1 MASDDEM
8 WWEEL
13 ERAEAEVLSP
23 GSEEVEEFFRRQAV
37 ALRSPSSSSVPSSRR
52 WRDLR
57 WRHRMLEASE
67 SPTRLGWA
75 DSPTSEEEE
84 EETSEEVAVEE
95 EGSQQSEEEVAVEEE
110 GSQQSEEV
118 AMAVEEKEEEVVTEV
133 VESSGEEVVVEEE
146 VAMEDEP
153 VEEIPGCIRGSRPKC
168 RAEPQVVEEPQ
179 EEEEEDDHYVP
190 GWDDDWTAEDW
201 RIWDM
206 VIKAGGKNKGRKR
219 RNEMFAR
226 FKYLMSTGQWVGTEC
241 HPLAR
246 EGRFEAKAKSRSSRP
261 SSSSCQGG

>member
-13 ERAEAEVLSP
+13 ERAEVPSP

-57 WRHRMLEASE
+57 WRHRMLEATE

-84 EETSEEVAVEE
+84 EETSEEVASEEVAVEE

-118 AMAVEEKEEEVVTEV
+118 AMAVEEKKE
-133 VESSGEEVVVEEE
+133 EEVVVEEE

-153 VEEIPGCIRGSRPKC
+153 VEEIPGSIRGSRPKC

-179 EEEEEDDHYVP
+179 EEEEDDHYVP